1 MTKQAVLL
9 SDRAKGKPLP
19 AGSLNYVD
27 CSSNMTRFTSDVKKN
42 KAISTLLKVP
52 VLDYTSYESL
62 TDYTYYGRHLP
73 RADQEWLVNLPPIEK
88 VAELFKRKKDA
99 NNNEEQTMCIKSTML
114 FPTFAQHL
122 IDSFIDTVYH
132 YENDGNIVFDR
143 KLTGTPHDIGLLT
156 LYGKTIPETK
166 QLRKQSDT
174 SGEKEKI

>member
-1 MTKQAVLL
+1 
-9 SDRAKGKPLP
+9 
-19 AGSLNYVD
+19 
-27 CSSNMTRFTSDVKKN
+27 MTRFTSDVKKN

-52 VLDYTSYESL
+52 VLGKQLNRIASGKASSSGTNRPNRLSCKSDYTSYESL

-114 FPTFAQHL
+114 FPTFAKHL